1 MEASSVE
8 VLFDPSKCSKLSI
21 DQKRELVYELSNWSD
36 GAIEIL
42 HTWSRQDILQILCA
56 ELGKERKYT
65 GLNKTK
71 IIEQLLKIIHD
82 KKSHNQGLKKS
93 EEPSENDE
101 RTSKRLKKSEPS
113 SDASLDNNNIIV
125 YCKNSA
131 CRAKM
136 GREDPFCKRCS
147 CCICYKYDDNKDP
160 SLWLVCN
167 SDSPFCGVSCGLSF
181 HLECALRHENS
192 MIGKDK
198 QDKESSLDG
207 SFCCVSCG
215 KVNDLLGSWRKQLVV
230 AKDTRRVDILCY
242 RLSLAQKILAG
253 TKCYQNLCGTI
264 DEGVR
269 KLENEVGPLT
279 GLPVKM
285 ARGIV
290 NRLSSGPEIQRLCDA
305 AVKSLDTMLS
315 ERTSE
320 TPSDCSALA
329 SKLVRIEVVNN
340 SSVRIIL
347 SSDDSNTR
355 RSADGYMLW
364 LRKLDDT
371 NYPPQP
377 TCRIYA
383 PNAKYFLPNLNPNT
397 DYFLK
402 VVILEKDR
410 ESGSF
415 EIQFRTGD
423 LPEKTEPRNLNSNC
437 SEANCSSLSNPSSVE
452 DETNN
457 NDKTSEELN
466 INLFL
471 DKPKNDDNSPVAGL
485 ECVPYVN
492 NGSEKVKKENF
503 KKKRFKTSE
512 KDSDEPQAGSSSK
525 KTEENRDG
533 ECGKDFEYYV
543 KAIRRLECEGYIETS
558 FRQRFL
564 TWYSLRASSR
574 EVRVVRVFVDTFIED
589 LESLAGQLVD
599 AFSDVVSGK
608 KCSTVPGGFCPK
620 LWH

>member
-1 MEASSVE
+1 MEASSME

-42 HTWSRQDILQILCA
+42 HTWSRHDILQILCS

-71 IIEQLLKIIHD
+71 IIEQLLKIINEKKPHD
-82 KKSHNQGLKKS
+82 QVLKKS

-101 RTSKRLKKSEPS
+101 RTSKRLKKSEQPS
-113 SDASLDNNNIIV
+113 TDVRPDNNNNNNNIIV

-136 GREDPFCKRCS
+136 SREDPFCKRCS

-167 SDSPFCGVSCGLSF
+167 SDSPFCGASCGLSC
-181 HLECALRHENS
+181 HLECALRHKNS
-192 MIGKDK
+192 KIGKDK
-198 QDKESSLDG
+198 QDNESSLDG

-253 TKCYQNLCGTI
+253 TKLYQNLCGGI

-305 AVKSLDTMLS
+305 SVKSLDSMLS
-315 ERTSE
+315 ERSSE
-320 TPSDCSALA
+320 IPSDCSAVA
-329 SKLVRIEVVNN
+329 SKLVRIEVINN

-347 SSDDSNTR
+347 NSDDSNTR
-355 RSADGYMLW
+355 RSAADGYMLW

-371 NYPPQP
+371 NYPTQP

-383 PNAKYFLPNLNPNT
+383 PNAKYFLPNLIPNT

-423 LPEKTEPRNLNSNC
+423 LPEIEAQNLNNSNC
-437 SEANCSSLSNPSSVE
+437 SEANCSSLSNPSSV
-452 DETNN
+452 DETNNN

-466 INLFL
+466 LFL
-471 DKPKNDDNSPVAGL
+471 DKPKNDGNSPVAD
-485 ECVPYVN
+485 
-492 NGSEKVKKENF
+492 GSEKVKKENL
-503 KKKRFKTSE
+503 KKSGREKSD

-525 KTEENRDG
+525 KREKNRDG
-533 ECGKDFEYYV
+533 ECSNKDLEYCV
-543 KAIRRLECEGYIETS
+543 QVIRRLECEGYIES
-558 FRQRFL
+558 GFRQQFL

-574 EVRVVRVFVDTFIED
+574 EVGVVRVFVDTFIED

-599 AFSDVVSGK
+599 AFSEVVSGK
-608 KCSTVPGGFCPK
+608 RCSTVPEGFCLK